1 MKVILIEDVKSLG
14 KKGQLVD
21 VNDGYARNFILAKK
35 LGLEATPKNLNDL
48 KLKKANDE
56 KVAKE
61 IYEEAKAFGEE
72 VAKTYNIT
80 MEGECLFGHDGV
92 MWLVDAINRAGS
104 ADPEAI
110 RDALE
115 QTDVFEGL
123 IGTLVM
129 DPATHNPSMACA
141 VYECHG
147 DSLEFKEIIEAQ

>member
-61 IYEEAKAFGEE
+61 IYEEAKAFGERLKEME
-72 VAKTYNIT
+72 VNVSIKTGEGGKIFGSVSSKEIAEAAKAQLGIELDKKKMVLPSPIKTLGT
-80 MEGECLFGHDGV
+80 
-92 MWLVDAINRAGS
+92 
-104 ADPEAI
+104 
-110 RDALE
+110 
-115 QTDVFEGL
+115 
-123 IGTLVM
+123 TLV
-129 DPATHNPSMACA
+129 PIKLHPKVTSELKVN
-141 VYECHG
+141 VR
-147 DSLEFKEIIEAQ
+147 EA